1 MQIVFTHC
9 PHIYQNNFR
18 EYHTIG
24 IYCYSVK
31 MPPKQIFWCIDSNC
45 KKSVLIVLILLF
57 HVIIVDYGSILDVM
71 IPVSH
76 FLLPIINIV
85 DLYNL
90 SSMTSCVFGPK
101 AAPFLTNLFL

>member
-24 IYCYSVK
+24 IHCYSVK

-57 HVIIVDYGSILDVM
+57 HVIIVDYGSILDVV

-90 SSMTSCVFGPK
+90 SSMTSCDFGP
-101 AAPFLTNLFL
+101 

>member
-24 IYCYSVK
+24 IHCYSVK

-45 KKSVLIVLILLF
+45 KKKRVNSSDFAVSCDNCGLWQHIRFSSSYYKHCRSIYFELNEIMRFWTFWHFPLLSNGL
-57 HVIIVDYGSILDVM
+57 VTD
-71 IPVSH
+71 
-76 FLLPIINIV
+76 
-85 DLYNL
+85 
-90 SSMTSCVFGPK
+90 K
-101 AAPFLTNLFL
+101 

>member
-45 KKSVLIVLILLF
+45 KKKRVNSSDF
-57 HVIIVDYGSILDVM
+57 A
-71 IPVSH
+71 VSCEIGGLWQH
-76 FLLPIINIV
+76 IRCGDTGKSFFLPIINIV

-90 SSMTSCVFGPK
+90 SSMTSCNFGP
-101 AAPFLTNLFL
+101 